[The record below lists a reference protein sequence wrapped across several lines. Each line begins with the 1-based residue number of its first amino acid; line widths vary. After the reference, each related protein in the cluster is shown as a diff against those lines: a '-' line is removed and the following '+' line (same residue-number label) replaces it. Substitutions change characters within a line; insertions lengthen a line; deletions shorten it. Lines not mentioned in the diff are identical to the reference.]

1 MHQSIT
7 KNIGLV
13 SLVLICLTMLTVA
26 VVTGQSDQAD
36 QESSVQAETIDNQQT
51 VGQLATAQLSLDEKD
66 KLAMNQA
73 AMKEAVKE
81 QPTAVKKK
89 PVQEAANKQTAQ
101 SSQEKSKGK
110 IVQASQQESNNQT
123 LYVTATAYTA
133 YCDGCSGVTRTGID
147 LRANPN
153 QKVIAVDPNVIPLGS
168 KVWVE
173 GYGTAIAGDTGS
185 AIKGKRIDLFIPSH
199 EEAMRY
205 GVREVKIEVIE

>member
-1 MHQSIT
+1 MHQSIK

-101 SSQEKSKGK
+101 SSQE
-110 IVQASQQESNNQT
+110 NQRVKLYKPVNKNRTTNT
-123 LYVTATAYTA
+123 L
-133 YCDGCSGVTRTGID
+133 CHCNSIHS
-147 LRANPN
+147 L
-153 QKVIAVDPNVIPLGS
+153 L
-168 KVWVE
+168 
-173 GYGTAIAGDTGS
+173 
-185 AIKGKRIDLFIPSH
+185 
-199 EEAMRY
+199 
-205 GVREVKIEVIE
+205 